1 MLIYLRDLSDLFAAA
16 ATALRPGGL
25 FVFSTELATDA
36 ECGGVPPHGKGWV
49 ERDSERVAHSEEY
62 LRCCV
67 VGAGGGLLLR
77 SLQAAYRRHIP
88 YVSVRRELGTC

>member
-16 ATALRPGGL
+16 AAALRPGGL

-49 ERDSERVAHSEEY
+49 GHKVGY
-62 LRCCV
+62 PNPKVTLR
-67 VGAGGGLLLR
+67 
-77 SLQAAYRRHIP
+77 
-88 YVSVRRELGTC
+88 